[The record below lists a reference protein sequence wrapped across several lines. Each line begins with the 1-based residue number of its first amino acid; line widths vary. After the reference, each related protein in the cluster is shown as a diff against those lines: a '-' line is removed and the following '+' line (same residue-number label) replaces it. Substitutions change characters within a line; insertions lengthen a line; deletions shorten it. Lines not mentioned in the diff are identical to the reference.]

1 MRPAQA
7 ALGQRGG
14 GPRHHDVRAHAVDL
28 ERRTGR
34 RDLPQ
39 RPVAQPHGRQQF
51 PRGDDPRPYGGLLL
65 GPARGEPGRV
75 VVVGEAPPDDLHPLV
90 RLPGGRDLHGQPEP
104 VEQLRPQLALLGV
117 HGADEQEPGGMPHRD
132 ALALD
137 VRGAH
142 RRRVQQQVDQVV
154 VEEVDLV
161 DVEDPAVRVGQQARL
176 EGLHAFR
183 QGPLD
188 VQCADQPV
196 LGGADGQFDHARGPG
211 LERPRLVRPVRA
223 AGVGGAGVAG
233 EAAAGDDVQR
243 GHERRQRSHR
253 RRLGG
258 ALLAAHQHTA
268 DRRGHGVQQQREPQ
282 VVLAD
287 DGRERKGGGH
297 FSSPSR
303 SPSSS
308 R

>member
-1 MRPAQA
+1 M
-7 ALGQRGG
+7 
-14 GPRHHDVRAHAVDL
+14 
-28 ERRTGR
+28 
-34 RDLPQ
+34 
-39 RPVAQPHGRQQF
+39 
-51 PRGDDPRPYGGLLL
+51 
-65 GPARGEPGRV
+65 
-75 VVVGEAPPDDLHPLV
+75 PD
-90 RLPGGRDLHGQPEP
+90 G
-104 VEQLRPQLALLGV
+104 
-117 HGADEQEPGGMPHRD
+117 D
-132 ALALD
+132 ALTFD

-142 RRRVQQQVDQVV
+142 RGGVQQQVDQVV

-176 EGLHAFR
+176 EGLHTLR
-183 QGPLD
+183 EGPLD
-188 VQCADQPV
+188 VQRTDEAV

-211 LERPRLVRPVRA
+211 LERPRLVRPVGA

-233 EAAAGDDVQR
+233 EPAAGDDVQR
-243 GHERRQRSHR
+243 GHERRKGPHR

-268 DRRGHGVQQQREPQ
+268 DGRGHRVQQQREPQ

-297 FSSPSR
+297 FSSPSK